1 MCGTLAFISLKST
14 ENTQLLVP
22 FLFEMIV
29 TVDDGI
35 SDLITKLITNL
46 FFFPPEF
53 RTVVTVWNSLYR
65 QSRPCEQNANVE
77 KSGSF
82 FLS

>member
-46 FFFPPEF
+46 FFFSPRVQNRGDSLEF
-53 RTVVTVWNSLYR
+53 SL
-65 QSRPCEQNANVE
+65 
-77 KSGSF
+77 
-82 FLS
+82 

>member
-1 MCGTLAFISLKST
+1 MCGILAFVFLKST

-29 TVDDGI
+29 TVDDRI
-35 SDLITKLITNL
+35 SDSITKL

-53 RTVVTVWNSLYR
+53 RNEVTVWNSLY
-65 QSRPCEQNANVE
+65 
-77 KSGSF
+77 K
-82 FLS
+82 

>member
-1 MCGTLAFISLKST
+1 MCGILAFIFLKST

-35 SDLITKLITNL
+35 SDPIRK
-46 FFFPPEF
+46 FFFFSPEF
-53 RTVVTVWNSLYR
+53 RNEMTVWNSLYR
-65 QSRPCEQNANVE
+65 
-77 KSGSF
+77 
-82 FLS
+82 

>member
-46 FFFPPEF
+46 FFFFP
-53 RTVVTVWNSLYR
+53 
-65 QSRPCEQNANVE
+65 QSSEPW
-77 KSGSF
+77 
-82 FLS
+82 